1 MVSTISAT
9 SILILT
15 LPPGKVTD
23 GLILH
28 PDNEHI
34 LFPLGTTI
42 VVRNIITRTQQFLRG
57 HDNDVSVIRVS
68 NSGKYIATG
77 QKTHMGFQAEII
89 IWDFDTLEIMHRLKL
104 HKVLIQ
110 SLSFSF
116 NEQYLAS
123 VGGQDDNTLVIW
135 DVETGK
141 ALCGSPVGMNV
152 VNQIAFFNNSEDKLV
167 SIHNYGIRIW
177 SADFRQKKLLVED
190 VNMGQ
195 IKRIIKCLVIDPSDT
210 YCYVGTQTGDIIEIS
225 LEKALFKRIGPVKR
239 LFSQGINTITQIP
252 NGDILVGA
260 GDGTIGK
267 IGFKDMRMKGEAQV
281 NGAVTSF
288 SLTADGTHTF
298 IGSDRATIY
307 WSDTDTLNPELR
319 NTCHYEKINDI
330 AFPYNYSQVFATCSI
345 NDIRVW
351 NSTTRQE
358 LLRIEVPGL
367 ECFAIEFMTDGK
379 SIVSGWNDGKI
390 RSFLPQSGKLYYVI
404 NDAHNHG
411 VTALAVT
418 NDCQRII
425 SGGMEGEVRIWKI
438 GSQTQIM
445 EASLKEHSSRVSD
458 IRINKNDD

>member
-1 MVSTISAT
+1 MEKNLELSAV
-9 SILILT
+9 IGFR
-15 LPPGKVTD
+15 GKVTD

-42 VVRNIITRTQQFLRG
+42 VIRNIITRTQQFLRG

-68 NSGKYIATG
+68 NSGRYVASG

-89 IWDFDTLEIMHRLKL
+89 IWDFDTLEPMHNLKL

-135 DVETGK
+135 NIESGK

-152 VNQIAFFNNSEDKLV
+152 VNQVSFFNNSDNKLV

-177 SADFRQKKLLVED
+177 TADFKSKKLLVED

-195 IKRIIKCLVIDPSDT
+195 IKRIIKCIVVDPTDT
-210 YCYVGTQTGDIIEIS
+210 FCYVGTMTGDIIEIS
-225 LEKALFKRIGPVKR
+225 LDKALFKRIGPVKK
-239 LFSQGINTITQIP
+239 LFSQGINCITQIP

-260 GDGTIGK
+260 GDGTVGK
-267 IGFKDMRMKGEAQV
+267 IGFKDMITKAEAKV

-298 IGSDRATIY
+298 IGTDRATIY
-307 WSDTDTLNPELR
+307 WSDTD
-319 NTCHYEKINDI
+319 
-330 AFPYNYSQVFATCSI
+330 
-345 NDIRVW
+345 
-351 NSTTRQE
+351 
-358 LLRIEVPGL
+358 
-367 ECFAIEFMTDGK
+367 
-379 SIVSGWNDGKI
+379 
-390 RSFLPQSGKLYYVI
+390 
-404 NDAHNHG
+404 
-411 VTALAVT
+411 
-418 NDCQRII
+418 
-425 SGGMEGEVRIWKI
+425 
-438 GSQTQIM
+438 
-445 EASLKEHSSRVSD
+445 
-458 IRINKNDD
+458 